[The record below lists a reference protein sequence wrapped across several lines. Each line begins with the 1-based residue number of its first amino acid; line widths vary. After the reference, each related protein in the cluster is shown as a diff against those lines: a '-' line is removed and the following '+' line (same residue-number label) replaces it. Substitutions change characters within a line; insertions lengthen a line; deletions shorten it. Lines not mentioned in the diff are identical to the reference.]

1 MSKIYYFCRE
11 MCCKRFLQSTTSAPK
26 AVQTQMLNIKN
37 DNLMT
42 KQRIEIEHEL
52 KSTSANIVWKLISTA
67 DGYANWL
74 ADSVT
79 ADGDELTF
87 TWGQEWR
94 HHEQR
99 MHTLWQKNG
108 SAEYVS
114 TGTTTRKTYSWRY
127 AWSDARSP
135 APTPSSSPTSPTRTT
150 PTGFTAHGRRTSNG
164 CMRQAESEP

>member
-1 MSKIYYFCRE
+1 

-87 TWGQEWR
+87 TWGQEW
-94 HHEQR
+94 
-99 MHTLWQKNG
+99 L
-108 SAEYVS
+108 
-114 TGTTTRKTYSWRY
+114 TR
-127 AWSDARSP
+127 
-135 APTPSSSPTSPTRTT
+135 
-150 PTGFTAHGRRTSNG
+150 
-164 CMRQAESEP
+164 

>member
-1 MSKIYYFCRE
+1 

-99 MHTLWQKNG
+99 KAHFVAKERLCRVRFHWDDDPEDVFVEIRMERCSLSG
-108 SAEYVS
+108 
-114 TGTTTRKTYSWRY
+114 TYSLFITDF
-127 AWSDARSP
+127 SDEDDTEWLYSTWEKNLKRLHE
-135 APTPSSSPTSPTRTT
+135 TS
-150 PTGFTAHGRRTSNG
+150 GV
-164 CMRQAESEP
+164 